1 MFAGA
6 GNNFLFCR
14 FLVNFRGWYWLLE
27 LVMALLQY
35 SPFLEYSRTLFI
47 FLRNFLFMRTPD
59 QFGIISEGLRGGG
72 GGVYLL
78 LFFFYYTF
86 VCRVFS
92 LGEGLSFEFLLFC
105 LRFWF
110 LSFLVLVNIILI
122 YSAVFS
128 GSGAHT

>member
-6 GNNFLFCR
+6 GNNFLFLR

-59 QFGIISEGLRGGG
+59 QFGIISECLRGGHI
-72 GGVYLL
+72 
-78 LFFFYYTF
+78 LFFLIYYTF

-110 LSFLVLVNIILI
+110 LSFLVLVNMILI

-128 GSGAHT
+128 GLGAHT